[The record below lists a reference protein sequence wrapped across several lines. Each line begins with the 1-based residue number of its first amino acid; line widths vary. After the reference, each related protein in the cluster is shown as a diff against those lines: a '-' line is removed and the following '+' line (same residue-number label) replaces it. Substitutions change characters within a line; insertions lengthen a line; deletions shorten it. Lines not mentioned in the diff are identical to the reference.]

1 MTSKKYR
8 ISLVVILAFASLG
21 AFNSFANSSELSDKG
36 FLLGKMC
43 LGSSKTYTSTT
54 IAVDTTTEEKIAGI
68 CYPSKNT
75 PTTFIWTEDQ
85 NSRAAYEY
93 PLDKV
98 AFGRP
103 LDESVTAKTAT
114 ETFIKDKC
122 TPNSNQE
129 PFVRDFPDTKCDL
142 EKKVWWSET
151 YAKEIIVT
159 DYEAESTS
167 SPEST
172 PIPKSPAST
181 SNETQTADTE
191 TGLLGDTSKEFVK
204 SFILA
209 AASYF
214 GITTSASLAAS
225 VPPTS
230 QRPINSPGPNNPNPS
245 KFPEVMELRSRRERK
260 FGSGKGMRGF
270 FTGPIISLDKWS
282 FFTVRVPAFIRRIG
296 KFSPPAST
304 IFGDADYLRASIGS
318 FSLILYP
325 VALCLGIVEYLGTD
339 STDSTYPIASIEFL
353 ILGLILGC
361 FDALAGAISAITFG
375 FLITLDPLGKSMA
388 MPWQHHYTILICI
401 FILTTGPALF
411 AGAMRRFDGVHTNRK
426 GRWERL
432 VDYVLSPVVTAWVIW
447 KVLEALPIIARK
459 PDAISDDTCILIAAI
474 SWALIIMRYFAE
486 GFTAK
491 HFAHRINEIVTETV
505 QVPKWSKIF
514 QYVRKGA
521 WTWLLAS
528 VFLGSKEL
536 STWLLV
542 GLVVLP
548 GLALILRI
556 QPNARFEMFNISGT
570 PRLGLMVL
578 IGLILTSAI
587 GDSKSD
593 MLNLKVLVLA
603 LAPVLYF
610 SIMEALAESS
620 FKAPAYFYRTSSGR
634 ILYRSASIVL
644 FGLILYTIW
653 SSVFGGSDS
662 SSR

>member
-21 AFNSFANSSELSDKG
+21 AFNSFANSSEPSDDS
-36 FLLGKMC
+36 FLLGNPCRPAYDSKPIVDDKNPEKKM
-43 LGSSKTYTSTT
+43 Y
-54 IAVDTTTEEKIAGI
+54 VI
-68 CYPSKNT
+68 CYESSDIPST
-75 PTTFIWTEDQ
+75 LIWTEDQ

-93 PLDKV
+93 PEGKAV
-98 AFGRP
+98 FGR
-103 LDESVTAKTAT
+103 LLEESITADNAS
-114 ETFIKDKC
+114 ETLKKEKC
-122 TPNSNQE
+122 TPDPPKE
-129 PFVRDFPDTKCDL
+129 PFVRDFPDTTCDL
-142 EKKVWWSET
+142 DKKVWWSET
-151 YAKEIIVT
+151 YAKKIIVA
-159 DYEAESTS
+159 DFSPPPSQDTS
-167 SPEST
+167 LNMPMEIT
-172 PIPKSPAST
+172 T
-181 SNETQTADTE
+181 GDTE
-191 TGLLGDTSKEFVK
+191 KGLLGDTSKEFVK

-270 FTGPIISLDKWS
+270 FTGPVISLDKWS
-282 FFTVRVPAFIRRIG
+282 FFTVKVPAFIRRIG

-304 IFGDADYLRASIGS
+304 IFGDADYLRASIGA
-318 FSLILYP
+318 FSLVLYP
-325 VALCLGIVEYLGTD
+325 VALCLGIVEYLGID

-388 MPWQHHYTILICI
+388 MPWQQHYTILICI

-459 PDAISDDTCILIAAI
+459 PDAISDGTCKLIAAI
-474 SWALIIMRYFAE
+474 SWALIIMRYSAE

-556 QPNARFEMFNISGT
+556 QPSARFEKFNISGT
-570 PRLGLMVL
+570 PRLGMMVV

-593 MLNLKVLVLA
+593 MLNIKVLVLA

-610 SIMEALAESS
+610 SIMEALTESS
-620 FKAPAYFYRTSSGR
+620 FKAPAYFYKTSTGR

-644 FGLILYTIW
+644 FGSILYTIW
-653 SSVFGGSDS
+653 SSVFGGADS
-662 SSR
+662 NSI

>member
-21 AFNSFANSSELSDKG
+21 AFNSFANSSEPSDDS
-36 FLLGKMC
+36 FLLGNPCSPAYDSQPIVDGKNPEKNMNVIC
-43 LGSSKTYTSTT
+43 YESSDKSKTL
-54 IAVDTTTEEKIAGI
+54 
-68 CYPSKNT
+68 
-75 PTTFIWTEDQ
+75 IWIEDQ
-85 NSRAAYEY
+85 NSPAAYEY
-93 PLDKV
+93 PKGKAV
-98 AFGRP
+98 FGR
-103 LDESVTAKTAT
+103 LINEA
-114 ETFIKDKC
+114 EC
-122 TPNSNQE
+122 TPDPNQE
-129 PFVRDFPDTKCDL
+129 PFVRDFPDTECDL
-142 EKKVWWSET
+142 DKKVWWSET
-151 YAKEIIVT
+151 YLKKIIVADFLPGPT
-159 DYEAESTS
+159 PSQDTS
-167 SPEST
+167 LNMPMEIT
-172 PIPKSPAST
+172 T
-181 SNETQTADTE
+181 GDTE
-191 TGLLGDTSKEFVK
+191 KGLLGDTSKEFVK

-230 QRPINSPGPNNPNPS
+230 QRPINSPGPNNPTPS
-245 KFPEVMELRSRRERK
+245 NVPEVMELRSRRERK
-260 FGSGKGMRGF
+260 FGSGKGIRGF
-270 FTGPIISLDKWS
+270 FTGPVISLDKWS
-282 FFTVRVPAFIRRIG
+282 FFTVKVPRFIRRIG

-304 IFGDADYLRASIGS
+304 IFGDADYLRASIGA

-339 STDSTYPIASIEFL
+339 STDSTYSIASIEFL
-353 ILGLILGC
+353 ISGLILGC

-388 MPWQHHYTILICI
+388 MPWQQHYTILICI

-459 PDAISDDTCILIAAI
+459 PDAISDGTCILIAAI
-474 SWALIIMRYFAE
+474 SWISIIMRYFTE

-491 HFAHRINEIVTETV
+491 HFAHRINEIVTEAV

-556 QPNARFEMFNISGT
+556 QPSARFEKLNISGT

-593 MLNLKVLVLA
+593 MLNIKVLVLA

-610 SIMEALAESS
+610 SIMEALTESS

-662 SSR
+662 SSG

>member
-1 MTSKKYR
+1 MTSKKYK

-21 AFNSFANSSELSDKG
+21 AFNSFANSPEPSDDS
-36 FLLGKMC
+36 FLLGNPCRPAYDSKPIVDDKNPEKKM
-43 LGSSKTYTSTT
+43 Y
-54 IAVDTTTEEKIAGI
+54 VI
-68 CYPSKNT
+68 CYESSDIPST
-75 PTTFIWTEDQ
+75 LIWTEDQ
-85 NSRAAYEY
+85 NSEGTNSEGKPTKAAYEY
-93 PLDKV
+93 PRGKV

-114 ETFIKDKC
+114 ETFINDKC
-122 TPNSNQE
+122 TPDPNQE
-129 PFVRDFPDTKCDL
+129 PFVRDFPDTECDR
-142 EKKVWWSET
+142 EKKVWWSDT
-151 YAKEIIVT
+151 YAESIIAI
-159 DYEAESTS
+159 Y
-167 SPEST
+167 T
-172 PIPKSPAST
+172 PPKGTQSPKSFPSMSKA
-181 SNETQTADTE
+181 NEGDNPK
-191 TGLLGDTSKEFVK
+191 GLLADTSKEFVK

-225 VPPTS
+225 VPPNS

-245 KFPEVMELRSRRERK
+245 NVPEVMELRSRRERK

-270 FTGPIISLDKWS
+270 FTGPVISLDKWS
-282 FFTVRVPAFIRRIG
+282 FFTVKVPRFIRRIG

-304 IFGDADYLRASIGS
+304 IFGDADYLRASIGA
-318 FSLILYP
+318 FSLVLYP

-375 FLITLDPLGKSMA
+375 FLITLDPLGNSMA
-388 MPWQHHYTILICI
+388 MPWQQHYTILICI

-459 PDAISDDTCILIAAI
+459 PDAISDGTCKLIAAI
-474 SWALIIMRYFAE
+474 SWALIIMRYSSE

-505 QVPKWSKIF
+505 QVPKWSKIC

-556 QPNARFEMFNISGT
+556 QPSARFEKFNISGT
-570 PRLGLMVL
+570 PRLGMMVV

-593 MLNLKVLVLA
+593 MLNIKVLVLA

-610 SIMEALAESS
+610 SIMEALTESS
-620 FKAPAYFYRTSSGR
+620 FKAPAYFYKTNFGR

-644 FGLILYTIW
+644 FGSILYTIW

-662 SSR
+662 SSG

>member
-1 MTSKKYR
+1 
-8 ISLVVILAFASLG
+8 
-21 AFNSFANSSELSDKG
+21 
-36 FLLGKMC
+36 LLPC
-43 LGSSKTYTSTT
+43 
-54 IAVDTTTEEKIAGI
+54 
-68 CYPSKNT
+68 
-75 PTTFIWTEDQ
+75 
-85 NSRAAYEY
+85 
-93 PLDKV
+93 
-98 AFGRP
+98 
-103 LDESVTAKTAT
+103 
-114 ETFIKDKC
+114 
-122 TPNSNQE
+122 
-129 PFVRDFPDTKCDL
+129 
-142 EKKVWWSET
+142 
-151 YAKEIIVT
+151 
-159 DYEAESTS
+159 
-167 SPEST
+167 
-172 PIPKSPAST
+172 
-181 SNETQTADTE
+181 
-191 TGLLGDTSKEFVK
+191 TSKEFVK

-230 QRPINSPGPNNPNPS
+230 QRPINSPGPNNPTPS
-245 KFPEVMELRSRRERK
+245 NVPEVMELRSRRERK
-260 FGSGKGMRGF
+260 FGAGKGMRGF
-270 FTGPIISLDKWS
+270 FTGPVISMDKWS

-304 IFGDADYLRASIGS
+304 IFGDADYLRASIGA
-318 FSLILYP
+318 FSLVLYP
-325 VALCLGIVEYLGTD
+325 VALCLGIVEYLGID

-388 MPWQHHYTILICI
+388 MPWQQHYTILICI

-459 PDAISDDTCILIAAI
+459 PDAISADTCILIAAI
-474 SWALIIMRYFAE
+474 SWALIFMRYFAE

-521 WTWLLAS
+521 WTWLLAG
-528 VFLGSKEL
+528 VFLGPNEH

-556 QPNARFEMFNISGT
+556 EPNARFEMFNISGT

-610 SIMEALAESS
+610 SIMEALTESS
-620 FKAPAYFYRTSSGR
+620 FKAPSYFYRTSSGR
-634 ILYRSASIVL
+634 ILYRFASIVL

-662 SSR
+662 SSG